1 MIKNTLLK
9 YLDKSGNPERLKK
22 SWQFKSFS
30 TNVPIVGKELLMAF
44 YRLVLHF
51 GDSSDLW
58 KKKKKKKCL
67 AKGLIAIW
75 DIIATIILTDLVT
88 NSLLSFFLSFL
99 TNQKQ
104 ESGFQQVGC
113 LVTKNIWFLFIAS
126 VMLYF
131 KAMSN
136 SIDFYKGIF
145 LHVIPV
151 CIIVPR

>member
-58 KKKKKKKCL
+58 KKKKKKKMFS
-67 AKGLIAIW
+67 KGFNSNLRYNCNYNSHRFSYKFAF
-75 DIIATIILTDLVT
+75 IL
-88 NSLLSFFLSFL
+88 FLSFL

>member
-58 KKKKKKKCL
+58 KKKEKKKMFS
-67 AKGLIAIW
+67 KGFNSNLRYNCNYNSHRFSYKFAF
-75 DIIATIILTDLVT
+75 ILFFVLSNKPKTRIRFSASWLSGNEKYLVFVY
-88 NSLLSFFLSFL
+88 SECHALLQS
-99 TNQKQ
+99 
-104 ESGFQQVGC
+104 
-113 LVTKNIWFLFIAS
+113 
-126 VMLYF
+126 
-131 KAMSN
+131 
-136 SIDFYKGIF
+136 
-145 LHVIPV
+145 HVKFN
-151 CIIVPR
+151 RLL